1 MAQNNIFQIR
11 VNSMRRQANKL
22 VFEADQSEKIYNKHP
37 HIFHCLANLPEERVL
52 TAKELY
58 EMFSGITVA
67 EAGLIFKYMDLF
79 FPNKITLIR
88 NGDNIPKCKIPAF
101 LERQ

>member
-1 MAQNNIFQIR
+1 MARNNTFQIR
-11 VNSMRRQANKL
+11 VNSMKRQANKL
-22 VFEADQSEKIYNKHP
+22 IFEADQSEKIYNRHP

-58 EMFSGITVA
+58 EMFPGITMM
-67 EAGLIFKYMDLF
+67 EAGMIFKYMDLF
-79 FPNKITLIR
+79 FPNKIELIR

-101 LERQ
+101 LER